1 LSLLGAYG
9 VITNVGDWGWLIGV
23 ALGALLYMALMRGR
37 AAPAPSG
44 CCGRKASHLKISAS
58 LSVLLLERCAPWWAR
73 PGLLCMATAT
83 SDLPIPAEKGAI
95 PPALLIGCFVLCVVN
110 VSLLQSGFT
119 AHWWLFDENG
129 LGIPTDFVN
138 VWSAGRLVLD
148 GHPALAY
155 DWDIQKQ
162 VQVAVLGQ
170 SYEGNFA
177 WHYPPPFLFVAAVLA
192 HFPYAVAY
200 VGWAAVSFLPYLAT
214 MRAIV
219 GRHFGYLLAA
229 AFPVVFTNTLVG
241 QNGFL
246 TASLIGGTLVL
257 MPRWPVLSGIC
268 LGLLSYK
275 PQYGL
280 LFPLVLIAASQWRV
294 FCVAGIVAGL
304 LAASSWLAFGTESW
318 QAFFHW
324 MPMFSQAFLTEGR
337 APWGKMQSIFALT
350 RYFGGGELFAWVLQ
364 WIMSAAVATVLA
376 WIWRCR
382 VSYALKAASLATG
395 ALLITPYLFLYDVM
409 VLAIAVAFLVRIGL
423 DEGFARYELPALGL
437 AAVLLMIYP
446 LLGAP
451 TGLGAT
457 LVVAALIGCR
467 VGAWWRGERAPR
479 LTATPSA

>member
-1 LSLLGAYG
+1 MTT
-9 VITNVGDWGWLIGV
+9 V
-23 ALGALLYMALMRGR
+23 
-37 AAPAPSG
+37 
-44 CCGRKASHLKISAS
+44 
-58 LSVLLLERCAPWWAR
+58 
-73 PGLLCMATAT
+73 T
-83 SDLPIPAEKGAI
+83 SELPICAEKGAL
-95 PPALLIGCFVLCVVN
+95 PPALLIGCLVLCVIN
-110 VSLLQSGFT
+110 ASLLQSGLT

-177 WHYPPPFLFVAAVLA
+177 WHYPPPFLFVAAALA
-192 HFPYAVAY
+192 HFPYATAY
-200 VGWAAVSFLPYLAT
+200 VGWAAISFVPYLAA

-219 GRHFGYLLAA
+219 GRNFGYLLAA

-257 MPRWPVLSGIC
+257 MPRWPILSGIC

-294 FCVAGIVAGL
+294 FFTAAVVAIL

-318 QAFFHW
+318 QAFFQW
-324 MPMFSQAFLTEGR
+324 LPMFNKAFLVEGR

-350 RYFGGGELFAWVLQ
+350 RYFGGPESFAWMLQ
-364 WIMSAAVATVLA
+364 WIMSGMVAILLA
-376 WIWRCR
+376 WMWRSR
-382 VSYALKAASLATG
+382 VSYSLKAASLATG
-395 ALLITPYLFLYDVM
+395 ALLITPYLFLYDAM

-423 DEGFARYELPALGL
+423 DEGFARHELPAFGL
-437 AAVLLMIYP
+437 VAVLLMIYP

-451 TGLGAT
+451 TGFAAT

-467 VGAWWRGERAPR
+467 VGPWWRARALLPV
-479 LTATPSA
+479 AAGPAA